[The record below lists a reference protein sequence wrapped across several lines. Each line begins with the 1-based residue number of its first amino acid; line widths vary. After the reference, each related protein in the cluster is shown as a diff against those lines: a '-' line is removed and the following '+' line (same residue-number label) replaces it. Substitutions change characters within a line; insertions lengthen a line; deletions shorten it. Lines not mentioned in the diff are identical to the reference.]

1 MNLRFKVQGSRFRDM
16 GKISAFE
23 PVDREMEDENWKFE
37 TKQAKAGKNPNDE
50 NSNDQNNRTA
60 ASARLCFEFWDFGIV
75 SHFVLR
81 ISDLSILIWRAT
93 PLNFDL
99 ALRIKLPIPA

>member
-50 NSNDQNNRTA
+50 NSND
-60 ASARLCFEFWDFGIV
+60 
-75 SHFVLR
+75 
-81 ISDLSILIWRAT
+81 
-93 PLNFDL
+93 
-99 ALRIKLPIPA
+99 